1 MEKEFENN
9 CFDSGKNNIS
19 VNSIFKQLTKT
30 GEFKN
35 MINNIS
41 NTINQLND
49 THVDSKSED
58 ILSNKSNN
66 IDKFFISKNGNN
78 VSDSLENINFT
89 LIEILKVLKN
99 IS

>member
-9 CFDSGKNNIS
+9 CFDSGNTIS

-41 NTINQLND
+41 NTIDQLND
-49 THVDSKSED
+49 ISVDNKSED

-66 IDKFFISKNGNN
+66 IEKFFISKNGNN
-78 VSDSLENINFT
+78 ISDSLENINYT
-89 LIEILKVLKN
+89 LIEILKELKN
-99 IS
+99 MK

>member
-9 CFDSGKNNIS
+9 CFDSGNTIS

-41 NTINQLND
+41 NTIDQLND
-49 THVDSKSED
+49 ISVDNKSED

-66 IDKFFISKNGNN
+66 IEKFFISKNGNN
-78 VSDSLENINFT
+78 ISDSLENINYT

-99 IS
+99 MK